1 MDQVVKSGAEQAPA
15 SASSSGGTTYF
26 AHVDGLAP
34 EDVERAADEA
44 AAALRVRALASR
56 SPCRGGEVAPL
67 PIERRPEEV
76 PAERKA
82 EMLRELDER
91 GRAPRAARSPSSPPP
106 MRRRGARSPSPTP
119 TASSPGTTAPASA
132 SAPRPS
138 PGATATVETGAE
150 TLGAH
155 RGFELLE
162 DDPGQIAEQ
171 AAGKALTLLD
181 ATPAP
186 SGSMPVVVGGGFGGV
201 LFHEMTG
208 HGLEADHIQKSASV
222 YTGKLGEKVAEPLL
236 NAYDDGRLPGEWGSD
251 AIDDEGRPTQK
262 TQVIEGGRLTSYLY
276 DHLTADRDGVA
287 STGNGRRESFRH
299 LPIPRMTNT
308 YIAPGDVDSGGDDR
322 RGRARL
328 LRGLLRRR
336 PGRPAT
342 GDFVFGVS
350 EGYLIEGGK
359 VTRPCR
365 GATLIGNCLEA
376 LAAID
381 AVGDDFFMKTGIC
394 GKGGQKVPVGTGQGH
409 VRVRAMT
416 VGGTEHERA
425 ERHRAPRGRSGDRRR
440 RQRRRGLRFTRQRPR
455 GAGPRGEIESL
466 TAATQTRRRDPGLDR
481 QAGRLR
487 LRHRPLRVGH
497 RRHRGQGGRGGAGRR
512 RGRVRGSAAAGR
524 VRGPAGAQRPFRG
537 RMGDRAGGGAGAD
550 RGAHGAGLG
559 LRAWSASR
567 PAVYADSDEQVA
579 IASSTG
585 VAGEYE
591 TSSCYAYLQALAE
604 GEGGARDRP
613 RVRPRPRPPRSRPGG
628 GRRRGRPTSPGDDRR
643 RQAQLALLSGRGG
656 RDRRCQ
662 LRRPDRRRPQRQG
675 GAEGPLAAS
684 PGA

>member
-1 MDQVVKSGAEQAPA
+1 MSELIDPAVAERALARALANGGRFAEVFAERRRGQTMAIDEQRIEAVQAGAEEGA
-15 SASSSGGTTYF
+15 GVRVVDGNTTYF

-44 AAALRVRALASR
+44 AAALRSERREPQPLQGR
-56 SPCRGGEVAPL
+56 EVAPL
-67 PIERRPEEV
+67 PIERRPEDV

-91 GRAPRAARSPSSPPP
+91 ARAK
-106 MRRRGARSPSPTP
+106 GAEIAQF
-119 TASSPGTTAPASA
+119 TASYAEARREVAVANSDGLFTGDDRT
-132 SAPRPS
+132 RVRI
-138 PGATATVETGAE
+138 GAQAVARRETTVETGAE

-171 AAGKALTLLD
+171 AARKALTLLD
-181 ATPAP
+181 AIPAP

-208 HGLEADHIQKSASV
+208 HGLEADHIQKNASV

-308 YIAPGDVDSGGDDR
+308 YIAPGDATPEEMIAEVERGFYAVSFGGGQVD
-322 RGRARL
+322 
-328 LRGLLRRR
+328 
-336 PGRPAT
+336 PAT

-416 VGGTEHERA
+416 VGGTER
-425 ERHRAPRGRSGDRRR
+425 
-440 RQRRRGLRFTRQRPR
+440 
-455 GAGPRGEIESL
+455 
-466 TAATQTRRRDPGLDR
+466 
-481 QAGRLR
+481 
-487 LRHRPLRVGH
+487 
-497 RRHRGQGGRGGAGRR
+497 
-512 RGRVRGSAAAGR
+512 
-524 VRGPAGAQRPFRG
+524 
-537 RMGDRAGGGAGAD
+537 
-550 RGAHGAGLG
+550 
-559 LRAWSASR
+559 
-567 PAVYADSDEQVA
+567 
-579 IASSTG
+579 
-585 VAGEYE
+585 
-591 TSSCYAYLQALAE
+591 
-604 GEGGARDRP
+604 
-613 RVRPRPRPPRSRPGG
+613 
-628 GRRRGRPTSPGDDRR
+628 
-643 RQAQLALLSGRGG
+643 
-656 RDRRCQ
+656 
-662 LRRPDRRRPQRQG
+662 
-675 GAEGPLAAS
+675 
-684 PGA
+684 